1 MEWGADPGW
10 RLEWSTFL
18 GLTPEPLG
26 GEGGSC
32 LWVPLPW
39 EYEPGDKS
47 PLVLEG
53 IGFGSPGGLVVGGKA
68 QAPSKGTDALGS
80 WTISSGCALITWV
93 TGPLEGLPDMDP
105 LGVDTSGLTTPVSGL
120 ATITLCR
127 DCEGVS

>member
-1 MEWGADPGW
+1 M
-10 RLEWSTFL
+10 
-18 GLTPEPLG
+18 GLTSEPWG
-26 GEGGSC
+26 GEGGSH

-68 QAPSKGTDALGS
+68 PAPSKGTDALGS

-120 ATITLCR
+120 ATITCMQGL
-127 DCEGVS
+127 